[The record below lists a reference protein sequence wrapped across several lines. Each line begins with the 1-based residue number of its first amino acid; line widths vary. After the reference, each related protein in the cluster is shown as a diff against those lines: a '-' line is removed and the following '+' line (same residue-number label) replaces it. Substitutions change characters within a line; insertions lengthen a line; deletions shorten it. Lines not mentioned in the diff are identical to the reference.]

1 MAAAK
6 YQWVEKLGH
15 VQPLLE
21 SPVNKVAFA
30 GLNDV
35 RTQLI
40 YACATLWRTG

>member
-21 SPVNKVAFA
+21 SPVNKVAFLP
-30 GLNDV
+30 GSTTCG
-35 RTQLI
+35 RS
-40 YACATLWRTG
+40 